1 MASVGIIANPAAG
14 KDIRRIVAQGR
25 FVPNNEKVNILKRV
39 LAGLDAVGIDSVLFM
54 PDSGMLGRGALDG
67 SSFKIEPEFIDM
79 PIFHAEEDSTRAAAH
94 MRDRGIGCVI
104 TLGGDGTNRA
114 VAKETGEMPILPIST
129 GTNNVFPS
137 MIEGTVAGMA
147 AGLVSLGVI
156 ENGVATVRSSKLE
169 LEIDGAVKDIALV
182 DLAVS
187 YERFVGAR
195 AIWNMDTLHE
205 VFLCRAEPSSIGLS
219 AIGAQL
225 KPISLGE
232 SGGVHIAFGEGG
244 GSVLAPVAPGM
255 ILPVQIKTWQ
265 SMNAGDT
272 VEVTLRPSTIA
283 LDGER
288 TLSLK
293 PTDHVAVTLS
303 SDGPLVVD
311 VNKTLRAASEIGYLR
326 SNSALPD
333 PSIDEEKETNGI

>member
-25 FVPNNEKVNILKRV
+25 FVPNNEKINILKRV
-39 LAGLDAVGIDSVLFM
+39 LAGLDAVGVESVLFM

-67 SSFKIEPEFIDM
+67 SNFKLETEFIDI
-79 PIFHAEEDSTRAAAH
+79 PVFHAEEDSTRAAAH
-94 MRDRGIGCVI
+94 MRDRGVGCVI

-114 VAKETGEMPILPIST
+114 VAKDLAEVPILPIST

-147 AGLVSLGVI
+147 AGLVSQGVVDVR
-156 ENGVATVRSSKLE
+156 VAATRSNKLE
-169 LEIDGAVKDIALV
+169 LKLNGDVKDIALV

-195 AIWNMDTLHE
+195 AIWDMSTLHE

-225 KPISLGE
+225 KPISLGDG
-232 SGGVHIAFGEGG
+232 GGVQIEFGDGD

-255 ILPVQIKTWQ
+255 VLPVKIKSWRAL
-265 SMNAGDT
+265 NAGDSSI
-272 VEVTLRPSTIA
+272 VTLRPSTIA

-293 PTDHVAVTLS
+293 PSDSASVTLS
-303 SDGPLVVD
+303 PDGPLVVD
-311 VNKTLRAASEIGYLR
+311 VNKTLRAAAELGHMR
-326 SNSALPD
+326 D
-333 PSIDEEKETNGI
+333 

>member
-1 MASVGIIANPAAG
+1 
-14 KDIRRIVAQGR
+14 
-25 FVPNNEKVNILKRV
+25 
-39 LAGLDAVGIDSVLFM
+39 
-54 PDSGMLGRGALDG
+54 MLGRGALDG
-67 SSFKIEPEFIDM
+67 SKFKLNVEFIDI
-79 PIFHAEEDSTRAAAH
+79 PVFHAEEDSTRAAAH
-94 MRDRGIGCVI
+94 MRAREVGCVI

-114 VAKETGEMPILPIST
+114 VAKEIGEVPILPIST
-129 GTNNVFPS
+129 GTNNVFPT

-147 AGLVSLGVI
+147 AGIISLGVV
-156 ENGVATVRSSKLE
+156 ETNVATVRSSKLE
-169 LEIDGAVKDIALV
+169 LRIDGILADMALV
-182 DLAVS
+182 DLGVS

-232 SGGVHIAFGEGG
+232 AGGIHIRFGEGG
-244 GSVLAPVAPGM
+244 ETVLAPVAPGM
-255 ILPVQIKTWQ
+255 VEPVQVKSWKLMQ
-265 SMNAGDT
+265 PGDIT
-272 VEVTLRPSTIA
+272 EISLRPATIA

-293 PTDHVAVTLS
+293 PNDHAAVTLS

-311 VNKTLRAASEIGYLR
+311 VNNTLRAASEIGYLR
-326 SNSALPD
+326 SANAIIDNSNED
-333 PSIDEEKETNGI
+333 KENNGI

>member
-1 MASVGIIANPAAG
+1 VGIIANPAAG

-25 FVPNNEKVNILKRV
+25 FVPNNEKINILKRV
-39 LAGLDAVGIDSVLFM
+39 LAGLDAVGVESVLFM

-67 SSFKIEPEFIDM
+67 SNFKLETEFIDI
-79 PIFHAEEDSTRAAAH
+79 PVFHAEEDSTRAAAH
-94 MRDRGIGCVI
+94 MRDRGVGCVI

-114 VAKETGEMPILPIST
+114 VAKDLAEVPILPIST

-147 AGLVSLGVI
+147 AGLVSQGV
-156 ENGVATVRSSKLE
+156 VDVRAAATRSNKLE
-169 LEIDGAVKDIALV
+169 LKLNGDVKDIALV

-195 AIWNMDTLHE
+195 AIWDMSTLHE

-225 KPISLGE
+225 KPISLGDG
-232 SGGVHIAFGEGG
+232 GGVQIEFGDGD

-255 ILPVQIKTWQ
+255 VLPVKIKSWRAL
-265 SMNAGDT
+265 NAGDSAI
-272 VEVTLRPSTIA
+272 VTLRPSTIA

-293 PTDHVAVTLS
+293 PSDSASVTLS
-303 SDGPLVVD
+303 PDGPLVVD
-311 VNKTLRAASEIGYLR
+311 VHKTLRAAAELGHMR
-326 SNSALPD
+326 D
-333 PSIDEEKETNGI
+333 

>member
-25 FVPNNEKVNILKRV
+25 FVPNNEKINILKRV
-39 LAGLDAVGIDSVLFM
+39 LAGLDAVGVESVLFM

-67 SSFKIEPEFIDM
+67 SNFKLETEFIDI
-79 PIFHAEEDSTRAAAH
+79 PVFHAEEDSTRAAAH
-94 MRDRGIGCVI
+94 MRDRGVGCVI

-114 VAKETGEMPILPIST
+114 VAKDLAEVPILPIST

-147 AGLVSLGVI
+147 AGLVSQGVVDVR
-156 ENGVATVRSSKLE
+156 VAATRSNKLE
-169 LEIDGAVKDIALV
+169 LKLNGDVKDIALV

-195 AIWNMDTLHE
+195 AIWDMSTLHE

-225 KPISLGE
+225 KPISLGDG
-232 SGGVHIAFGEGG
+232 GGVQIEFGDGD

-255 ILPVQIKTWQ
+255 VLPVKIKSWRAL
-265 SMNAGDT
+265 NAGDSAI
-272 VEVTLRPSTIA
+272 VTLRPSTIA

-293 PTDHVAVTLS
+293 PSDSASVTLS
-303 SDGPLVVD
+303 PDGPLVVD
-311 VNKTLRAASEIGYLR
+311 VNKTLRAAAELGHMR
-326 SNSALPD
+326 D
-333 PSIDEEKETNGI
+333 

>member
-39 LAGLDAVGIDSVLFM
+39 LAGLDAVGVDRVLFM

-67 SSFKIEPEFIDM
+67 SKFEFESEFIDI
-79 PIFHAEEDSTRAAAH
+79 PTFHAEEDSTRAATF
-94 MRDRGIGCVI
+94 MRDRGVGCVI
-104 TLGGDGTNRA
+104 TLGGDGTNKA
-114 VAKETGEMPILPIST
+114 VAKGIGDTPILPIST
-129 GTNNVFPS
+129 GTNNVFPT

-147 AGLVSLGVI
+147 AGLISLGV
-156 ENGVATVRSSKLE
+156 VDKDVVTVRSSRLD
-169 LEIDGAVKDIALV
+169 LLLNGALKDIALV

-225 KPISLGE
+225 MPISLGDT
-232 SGGVHIAFGEGG
+232 GGIHIEFGDGNG
-244 GSVLAPVAPGM
+244 TVLAPVGPGM
-255 ILPVQIKTWQ
+255 VQPVKIKSWHPMET
-265 SMNAGDT
+265 GDT
-272 VEVTLRPSTIA
+272 REILIRPSTIA

-293 PTDHVAVTLS
+293 PNDDTAVTLS
-303 SDGPLVVD
+303 TGGPLVVD

-326 SNSALPD
+326 SDTALLNT
-333 PSIDEEKETNGI
+333 SFDEEKENDEI

>member
-25 FVPNNEKVNILKRV
+25 FVPNNEKINILKRV
-39 LAGLDAVGIDSVLFM
+39 LAGLDAVGVESVLFM

-67 SSFKIEPEFIDM
+67 SNFKFETEFIDI
-79 PIFHAEEDSTRAAAH
+79 PVFHAEEDSTRAAAH
-94 MRDRGIGCVI
+94 MRDRGVGCVI

-114 VAKETGEMPILPIST
+114 VAKDLAEVPILPIST

-147 AGLVSLGVI
+147 AGLVSQGVVDVR
-156 ENGVATVRSSKLE
+156 VAATRSNKLE
-169 LEIDGAVKDIALV
+169 LKLNGDVKDIALV

-195 AIWNMDTLHE
+195 AIWDMSTLHE

-225 KPISLGE
+225 KPISLGDG
-232 SGGVHIAFGEGG
+232 GGVQIEFGDGD

-255 ILPVQIKTWQ
+255 VLPVKIKSWQ
-265 SMNAGDT
+265 ALNAGDSAI
-272 VEVTLRPSTIA
+272 VTLRPSTIA

-293 PTDHVAVTLS
+293 PSDSASVTLS

-311 VNKTLRAASEIGYLR
+311 VNKTLRAAAELGHMRI
-326 SNSALPD
+326 
-333 PSIDEEKETNGI
+333 

>member
-25 FVPNNEKVNILKRV
+25 FVPNNEKINILKRV
-39 LAGLDAVGIDSVLFM
+39 LAGLDAVGVESVLFM

-67 SSFKIEPEFIDM
+67 SNFKFETEFIDI
-79 PIFHAEEDSTRAAAH
+79 PVFHAEEDSTRAAAH
-94 MRDRGIGCVI
+94 MRDRGVGCVI

-114 VAKETGEMPILPIST
+114 VAKDLAEVPILPIST

-147 AGLVSLGVI
+147 AGLVSQGVVDVRV
-156 ENGVATVRSSKLE
+156 VATRSNKLE
-169 LEIDGAVKDIALV
+169 LKLNGDVKDIALV

-195 AIWNMDTLHE
+195 AIWDMSTLHE

-225 KPISLGE
+225 KPISLGDG
-232 SGGVHIAFGEGG
+232 GGVHIEFGDGD

-255 ILPVQIKTWQ
+255 VLPVKIKSWQ
-265 SMNAGDT
+265 ALNAGD
-272 VEVTLRPSTIA
+272 S
-283 LDGER
+283 
-288 TLSLK
+288 
-293 PTDHVAVTLS
+293 
-303 SDGPLVVD
+303 
-311 VNKTLRAASEIGYLR
+311 
-326 SNSALPD
+326 
-333 PSIDEEKETNGI
+333 

>member
-39 LAGLDAVGIDSVLFM
+39 LAGLDAVGVDSVLFM
-54 PDSGMLGRGALDG
+54 PDAGFLGRGALDG
-67 SSFKIEPEFIDM
+67 SKFKLKSEFIDM
-79 PIFHAEEDSTRAAAH
+79 PVFHAEEDSTRAAAY
-94 MRDRGIGCVI
+94 MRDRGVGCVI
-104 TLGGDGTNRA
+104 TLGGDGTNKA
-114 VAKETGEMPILPIST
+114 VAKGTGDTPILPIST

-147 AGLVSLGVI
+147 AGLISLGVV
-156 ENGVATVRSSKLE
+156 EVDVVAVRSSRLE
-169 LEIDGAVKDIALV
+169 LLLNGAVKDIALV

-195 AIWNMDTLHE
+195 AIWDMDTIHE

-225 KPISLGE
+225 MPIYLGDG
-232 SGGVHIAFGEGG
+232 GGVHVEFGDGDG
-244 GSVLAPVAPGM
+244 TVLAPVAPGM
-255 ILPVQIKTWQ
+255 ILPVKIKSWRALKT
-265 SMNAGDT
+265 GDT
-272 VEVTLRPSTIA
+272 SKIFMRPCTIA

-293 PTDHVAVTLS
+293 PNDHAAVTLS
-303 SDGPLVVD
+303 ADGPLVVD
-311 VNKTLRAASEIGYLR
+311 VNRTLRAASEIGYLR
-326 SNSALPD
+326 SGIASVSPGD
-333 PSIDEEKETNGI
+333 DEDKENNEI

>member
-1 MASVGIIANPAAG
+1 MGIIANPAAG

-25 FVPNNEKVNILKRV
+25 FVPNNEKINILKRV
-39 LAGLDAVGIDSVLFM
+39 LAGLDAVGVESVLFM

-67 SSFKIEPEFIDM
+67 SNFKLETEFIDI
-79 PIFHAEEDSTRAAAH
+79 PVFHAEEDSTRAAAH
-94 MRDRGIGCVI
+94 MRDRGVGCVI

-114 VAKETGEMPILPIST
+114 VAKDLAEVPILPIST

-147 AGLVSLGVI
+147 AGLVSQGVVDVR
-156 ENGVATVRSSKLE
+156 VAATRSNKLE
-169 LEIDGAVKDIALV
+169 LKLNGDVKDIALV

-195 AIWNMDTLHE
+195 AIWDMSTLHE

-225 KPISLGE
+225 KPISLGDG
-232 SGGVHIAFGEGG
+232 GGVQIEFGDGD

-255 ILPVQIKTWQ
+255 VLPVKIKSWRAL
-265 SMNAGDT
+265 NAGDSSI
-272 VEVTLRPSTIA
+272 VTLRPSTIA

-293 PTDHVAVTLS
+293 PSDSASVTLS
-303 SDGPLVVD
+303 PDGPLVVD
-311 VNKTLRAASEIGYLR
+311 VNKTLRAAAELGHMR
-326 SNSALPD
+326 D
-333 PSIDEEKETNGI
+333 

>member
-1 MASVGIIANPAAG
+1 
-14 KDIRRIVAQGR
+14 
-25 FVPNNEKVNILKRV
+25 
-39 LAGLDAVGIDSVLFM
+39 
-54 PDSGMLGRGALDG
+54 LDG
-67 SSFKIEPEFIDM
+67 SNFKFETEFIDI
-79 PIFHAEEDSTRAAAH
+79 PVFHAEEDSTRAAAH
-94 MRDRGIGCVI
+94 MRDRGVGCVI

-114 VAKETGEMPILPIST
+114 VAKDLAEVPILPIST

-147 AGLVSLGVI
+147 AGLVSQGVVDVR
-156 ENGVATVRSSKLE
+156 VAATRSNKLE
-169 LEIDGAVKDIALV
+169 LKLNGDVKDIALV

-195 AIWNMDTLHE
+195 AIWDMSTLHE

-225 KPISLGE
+225 KPISLGDG
-232 SGGVHIAFGEGG
+232 GGVHIEFGDGD

-255 ILPVQIKTWQ
+255 VLPVKIKSWQ
-265 SMNAGDT
+265 ALNAGDSAI
-272 VEVTLRPSTIA
+272 VTLRPSTIA

-293 PTDHVAVTLS
+293 PSDSASVTLS

-311 VNKTLRAASEIGYLR
+311 VNKTLRAAAELGHMR
-326 SNSALPD
+326 D
-333 PSIDEEKETNGI
+333 

>member
-1 MASVGIIANPAAG
+1 MGIIANPAAG

-25 FVPNNEKVNILKRV
+25 FVPNNEKINILKRV
-39 LAGLDAVGIDSVLFM
+39 LAGLDAVGVESVLFM

-67 SSFKIEPEFIDM
+67 SNFKLETEFIDI
-79 PIFHAEEDSTRAAAH
+79 PVFHAEEDSTRAAAH
-94 MRDRGIGCVI
+94 MRDRGVGCVI

-114 VAKETGEMPILPIST
+114 VAKDLAEVPILPIST

-147 AGLVSLGVI
+147 AGLVSQGVVDVRV
-156 ENGVATVRSSKLE
+156 VATRSNKLE
-169 LEIDGAVKDIALV
+169 LKLNGDVKDIALV

-195 AIWNMDTLHE
+195 AIWDMSTLHE

-225 KPISLGE
+225 KPISLGDG
-232 SGGVHIAFGEGG
+232 GGVQIEFGDGD

-255 ILPVQIKTWQ
+255 VLPVKIKSWRAL
-265 SMNAGDT
+265 NAGDSAI
-272 VEVTLRPSTIA
+272 VTLRPSTIA

-293 PTDHVAVTLS
+293 PSDSASVTLS
-303 SDGPLVVD
+303 PDGPLVVD
-311 VNKTLRAASEIGYLR
+311 VDKTLRAAAELGHMR
-326 SNSALPD
+326 D
-333 PSIDEEKETNGI
+333 

>member
-25 FVPNNEKVNILKRV
+25 FVPNNEKINILKRV
-39 LAGLDAVGIDSVLFM
+39 LAGLDAVGVESVLFM

-67 SSFKIEPEFIDM
+67 SNFKLETEFIDI
-79 PIFHAEEDSTRAAAH
+79 PVFHAEEDSTRAAAH
-94 MRDRGIGCVI
+94 MRDRGVGCVI

-114 VAKETGEMPILPIST
+114 VAKDLAEVPILPIST

-147 AGLVSLGVI
+147 AGLVSQGVVDVR
-156 ENGVATVRSSKLE
+156 VAATRSNKLE
-169 LEIDGAVKDIALV
+169 LKLNGDVKDIALV

-195 AIWNMDTLHE
+195 AIWDMSTLHE

-225 KPISLGE
+225 KPISLGDG
-232 SGGVHIAFGEGG
+232 GGVQIEFGDGD

-255 ILPVQIKTWQ
+255 VLPVKIKSWRAL
-265 SMNAGDT
+265 NAGDSSI
-272 VEVTLRPSTIA
+272 VTLRPSTIA

-293 PTDHVAVTLS
+293 PSDSASVTLS
-303 SDGPLVVD
+303 PDGPLVVD
-311 VNKTLRAASEIGYLR
+311 VHKTLRAAAELGHMR
-326 SNSALPD
+326 D
-333 PSIDEEKETNGI
+333 

>member
-1 MASVGIIANPAAG
+1 MGIIANPAAG

-25 FVPNNEKVNILKRV
+25 FVPNNEKINILKRV
-39 LAGLDAVGIDSVLFM
+39 LAGLDAVGVESVLFM

-67 SSFKIEPEFIDM
+67 SNFKLETEFIDI
-79 PIFHAEEDSTRAAAH
+79 PVFHAEEDSTRAAAH
-94 MRDRGIGCVI
+94 MRDRGVGCVI

-114 VAKETGEMPILPIST
+114 VAKDLAEVPILPIST

-147 AGLVSLGVI
+147 AGLVSQGVVDVR
-156 ENGVATVRSSKLE
+156 VAATRSNKLE
-169 LEIDGAVKDIALV
+169 LKLNGDVKDIALV

-195 AIWNMDTLHE
+195 AIWDMSTLHE

-225 KPISLGE
+225 KPISLGDG
-232 SGGVHIAFGEGG
+232 GGVQIEFGDGD

-255 ILPVQIKTWQ
+255 VLPVKIKSWRAL
-265 SMNAGDT
+265 NAGDSAI
-272 VEVTLRPSTIA
+272 VTLRPSTIA

-293 PTDHVAVTLS
+293 PSDSASVTLS
-303 SDGPLVVD
+303 PDGPLVVD
-311 VNKTLRAASEIGYLR
+311 VHKTLRAAAELGHMR
-326 SNSALPD
+326 D
-333 PSIDEEKETNGI
+333 

>member
-1 MASVGIIANPAAG
+1 MGIIANPAAG

-25 FVPNNEKVNILKRV
+25 FVPNNEKINILKRV
-39 LAGLDAVGIDSVLFM
+39 LAGLDAVGVESVLFM

-67 SSFKIEPEFIDM
+67 SNFKLETEFIDI
-79 PIFHAEEDSTRAAAH
+79 PVFHAEEDSTRAAAH
-94 MRDRGIGCVI
+94 MRDRGVGCVI

-114 VAKETGEMPILPIST
+114 VAKDLAEVPILPIST

-147 AGLVSLGVI
+147 AGLVSQGV
-156 ENGVATVRSSKLE
+156 VDVRVSATRSNKLE
-169 LEIDGAVKDIALV
+169 LKLNGDVKDIALV

-195 AIWNMDTLHE
+195 AIWDMSTLHE

-225 KPISLGE
+225 KPNSLGDG
-232 SGGVHIAFGEGG
+232 GGVQIEFGDGD

-255 ILPVQIKTWQ
+255 VLPVKIKSWRAL
-265 SMNAGDT
+265 NAGDSAI
-272 VEVTLRPSTIA
+272 VTLRPSTIA

-293 PTDHVAVTLS
+293 PSDSASVTLS
-303 SDGPLVVD
+303 PDGPLVVD
-311 VNKTLRAASEIGYLR
+311 VHKTLRAAAELGHMR
-326 SNSALPD
+326 D
-333 PSIDEEKETNGI
+333 

>member
-1 MASVGIIANPAAG
+1 MGIIANPAAG

-25 FVPNNEKVNILKRV
+25 FVPNNEKINILKRV
-39 LAGLDAVGIDSVLFM
+39 LAGLDAVGVESVLFM

-67 SSFKIEPEFIDM
+67 SNFKLETEFIDI
-79 PIFHAEEDSTRAAAH
+79 PVFHAEEDSTRAAAH
-94 MRDRGIGCVI
+94 MRDRGVGCVI

-114 VAKETGEMPILPIST
+114 VAKDLAEVPILPIST

-147 AGLVSLGVI
+147 AGLVSQGVVDVR
-156 ENGVATVRSSKLE
+156 VAATRSNKLE
-169 LEIDGAVKDIALV
+169 LKLNGDVKDIALV

-195 AIWNMDTLHE
+195 AIWDMSTLHE

-225 KPISLGE
+225 KPISLGDG
-232 SGGVHIAFGEGG
+232 GGVQIEFGDGD

-255 ILPVQIKTWQ
+255 VLPVKIKSWRAL
-265 SMNAGDT
+265 NAGDSAI
-272 VEVTLRPSTIA
+272 VTLRPSTIA

-293 PTDHVAVTLS
+293 PSDSASVTLS
-303 SDGPLVVD
+303 PNGPLVVD
-311 VNKTLRAASEIGYLR
+311 VNKTLRAAAELGHMR
-326 SNSALPD
+326 D
-333 PSIDEEKETNGI
+333 

>member
-25 FVPNNEKVNILKRV
+25 FVPNNEKINILKRV
-39 LAGLDAVGIDSVLFM
+39 LAGLDAVGVESVLFM

-67 SSFKIEPEFIDM
+67 SNFKLETEFIDI
-79 PIFHAEEDSTRAAAH
+79 PVFHAEEDSTRAAAH
-94 MRDRGIGCVI
+94 MRDRGVGCVI

-114 VAKETGEMPILPIST
+114 VAKDLAEVPILPIST

-147 AGLVSLGVI
+147 AGLVSQGVVDVR
-156 ENGVATVRSSKLE
+156 VAATRSNKLE
-169 LEIDGAVKDIALV
+169 LKLNGDVKDIALV

-195 AIWNMDTLHE
+195 AIWDMSTLHE

-225 KPISLGE
+225 KPISLGDG
-232 SGGVHIAFGEGG
+232 GGVQIEFGDGD

-255 ILPVQIKTWQ
+255 VLPVKIKSWRAL
-265 SMNAGDT
+265 NAGDSAI
-272 VEVTLRPSTIA
+272 VTLRPSTIA

-293 PTDHVAVTLS
+293 PSDSASVTLS
-303 SDGPLVVD
+303 PDGPLVVD
-311 VNKTLRAASEIGYLR
+311 VHKTLRAAAELGHMR
-326 SNSALPD
+326 D
-333 PSIDEEKETNGI
+333 

>member
-1 MASVGIIANPAAG
+1 LASVGIIANPAAG

-25 FVPNNEKVNILKRV
+25 FVPNNEKINILKRV
-39 LAGLDAVGIDSVLFM
+39 LAGLDAVGVESVLFM

-67 SSFKIEPEFIDM
+67 SNFKLETEFIDI
-79 PIFHAEEDSTRAAAH
+79 PVFHAEEDSTRAAAH
-94 MRDRGIGCVI
+94 MRDRGVGCVI

-114 VAKETGEMPILPIST
+114 VAKDLAEVPILPIST

-147 AGLVSLGVI
+147 AGLVSQGVVDVR
-156 ENGVATVRSSKLE
+156 VAATRSNKLE
-169 LEIDGAVKDIALV
+169 LKLNGDVKDIALV

-195 AIWNMDTLHE
+195 AIWDMSTLHE

-225 KPISLGE
+225 KPISLGDG
-232 SGGVHIAFGEGG
+232 GGVQIEFGDGD

-255 ILPVQIKTWQ
+255 VLPVKIKSWRAL
-265 SMNAGDT
+265 NAGDSSI
-272 VEVTLRPSTIA
+272 VTLRPSTIA

-293 PTDHVAVTLS
+293 PSDSASVTLS
-303 SDGPLVVD
+303 PNGPLVVD
-311 VNKTLRAASEIGYLR
+311 VNKTLRAAAELGHMR
-326 SNSALPD
+326 D
-333 PSIDEEKETNGI
+333 

>member
-1 MASVGIIANPAAG
+1 MGIIANPAAG

-25 FVPNNEKVNILKRV
+25 FVPNNEKINILKRV
-39 LAGLDAVGIDSVLFM
+39 LAGLDAVGVESVLFM

-67 SSFKIEPEFIDM
+67 SNFKLETEFIDI
-79 PIFHAEEDSTRAAAH
+79 PVFHAEEDSTRAAAH
-94 MRDRGIGCVI
+94 MRDRGVGCVI

-114 VAKETGEMPILPIST
+114 VAKDLAEVPILPIST

-147 AGLVSLGVI
+147 AGLVSQGVVDVR
-156 ENGVATVRSSKLE
+156 VAATRSNKLE
-169 LEIDGAVKDIALV
+169 LKLNGDVKDIALV

-195 AIWNMDTLHE
+195 AIWDMSTLHE

-225 KPISLGE
+225 KPISLGDG
-232 SGGVHIAFGEGG
+232 GGVQIEFGDGD

-255 ILPVQIKTWQ
+255 VLPVKIKSWRAL
-265 SMNAGDT
+265 NAGDSSI
-272 VEVTLRPSTIA
+272 VTLRPSTIA

-293 PTDHVAVTLS
+293 PSDSASVTLS
-303 SDGPLVVD
+303 PNGPLVVD
-311 VNKTLRAASEIGYLR
+311 VNKTLRAAAELGHMR
-326 SNSALPD
+326 D
-333 PSIDEEKETNGI
+333 

>member
-1 MASVGIIANPAAG
+1 MGIIANPAAG

-25 FVPNNEKVNILKRV
+25 FVPNNEKINILKRV
-39 LAGLDAVGIDSVLFM
+39 LAGLDAVGVESVLFM

-67 SSFKIEPEFIDM
+67 SNFKLGTEFIDI
-79 PIFHAEEDSTRAAAH
+79 PVFHAEEDSTRAAAH
-94 MRDRGIGCVI
+94 MRDRGVGCVI

-114 VAKETGEMPILPIST
+114 VAKDLAEVPILPIST

-147 AGLVSLGVI
+147 AGLVSQGVVDVR
-156 ENGVATVRSSKLE
+156 VAATRSNKLE
-169 LEIDGAVKDIALV
+169 LKLNGDVKDIALV

-195 AIWNMDTLHE
+195 AIWDMSTLHE

-225 KPISLGE
+225 KPISLGDG
-232 SGGVHIAFGEGG
+232 GGVQIEFGDGD

-255 ILPVQIKTWQ
+255 VLPVKIKSWRAL
-265 SMNAGDT
+265 NAGDSAI
-272 VEVTLRPSTIA
+272 VTLRPSTIA

-293 PTDHVAVTLS
+293 PSDSASVTLS
-303 SDGPLVVD
+303 PDGPLVVD
-311 VNKTLRAASEIGYLR
+311 VHKTLRAAAELGHMR
-326 SNSALPD
+326 D
-333 PSIDEEKETNGI
+333 